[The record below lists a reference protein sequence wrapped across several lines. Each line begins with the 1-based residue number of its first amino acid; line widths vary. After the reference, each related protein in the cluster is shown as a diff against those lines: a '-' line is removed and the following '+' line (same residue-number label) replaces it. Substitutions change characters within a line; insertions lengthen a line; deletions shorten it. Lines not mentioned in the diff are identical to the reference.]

1 MHCHIGRRGGAIK
14 TPDGKTG
21 TAIAPD
27 EADKNT
33 EIDNDT
39 KYGRGIG
46 TCRPTNYYQYEIWG
60 EKEKN
65 DLRGPFNHDSWRR
78 MEDLR
83 YNDPGLK
90 KNKQS
95 LLRSKFDSSCRFVCC
110 RFDPLLVY
118 VAALQS
124 VCSGSYE
131 DAGSSGR

>member
-1 MHCHIGRRGGAIK
+1 MHCPYWAKGGAIK

-60 EKEKN
+60 KKRKS
-65 DLRGPFNHDSWRR
+65 DLRGPFQPRR
-78 MEDLR
+78 LETD
-83 YNDPGLK
+83 G
-90 KNKQS
+90 
-95 LLRSKFDSSCRFVCC
+95 RF
-110 RFDPLLVY
+110 
-118 VAALQS
+118 ALQRPWIEKNQTIPIT
-124 VCSGSYE
+124 VKI
-131 DAGSSGR
+131 

>member
-1 MHCHIGRRGGAIK
+1 M
-14 TPDGKTG
+14 DVVS
-21 TAIAPD
+21 D
-27 EADKNT
+27 
-33 EIDNDT
+33 
-39 KYGRGIG
+39 

-90 KNKQS
+90 KTNNPYYGQNLIRPVDLS
-95 LLRSKFDSSCRFVCC
+95 VA

-131 DAGSSGR
+131 DAGPSGR

>member
-1 MHCHIGRRGGAIK
+1 MSNTEGIMYVVAHPTTTPLDKDNCIYTMRNALPLEGGGAIK

-60 EKEKN
+60 EKEKTICAV
-65 DLRGPFNHDSWRR
+65 LSTTI
-78 MEDLR
+78 
-83 YNDPGLK
+83 
-90 KNKQS
+90 
-95 LLRSKFDSSCRFVCC
+95 
-110 RFDPLLVY
+110 
-118 VAALQS
+118 
-124 VCSGSYE
+124 
-131 DAGSSGR
+131 AGDGWKICVTTTLD